1 MRDHETIET
10 ALHASETGHLVFS
23 TLHTLDATE
32 TINRIIAVF
41 PPHQQKQIRMQLA
54 AVLKAVVSQRLI
66 PRADG
71 KGRAPACE
79 VMITTPFIRDCI
91 VDKEKTHLIHSAIAA
106 GTSQYG
112 MQTFDQA
119 DLRAVRPEA
128 RDLRR
133 GAALGDEQGRVQ
145 AQGPGHLD
153 DVGRDP
159 RRDGAL
165 GDGPEEAGPA
175 DLVDAASH
183 PLRAL
188 VPTYLVCSAVRCPV
202 PRAVQFRQDPAASAR
217 HGTRQRQFPE
227 ETMYDGRMRARQ
239 PRTPSDTS
247 PAAATT
253 AGLVLLGRRELTASQ
268 LRERLLRKGY
278 PDASVAEAIDRLTA
292 RGLIDDARAAGA
304 RARHG
309 VVVHR
314 RGRARVLREVKSLGV
329 PDETARRAVAAA
341 FDEVDED
348 RMVAEAL
355 QRKLRG
361 AAIPKDARDRQ
372 RLYGWLLRQGF
383 DAHRIQRVL
392 KGVAS
397 AGWDE

>member
-1 MRDHETIET
+1 MR
-10 ALHASETGHLVFS
+10 S
-23 TLHTLDATE
+23 
-32 TINRIIAVF
+32 
-41 PPHQQKQIRMQLA
+41 
-54 AVLKAVVSQRLI
+54 
-66 PRADG
+66 
-71 KGRAPACE
+71 
-79 VMITTPFIRDCI
+79 
-91 VDKEKTHLIHSAIAA
+91 
-106 GTSQYG
+106 
-112 MQTFDQA
+112 
-119 DLRAVRPEA
+119 
-128 RDLRR
+128 
-133 GAALGDEQGRVQ
+133 
-145 AQGPGHLD
+145 
-153 DVGRDP
+153 
-159 RRDGAL
+159 
-165 GDGPEEAGPA
+165 
-175 DLVDAASH
+175 
-183 PLRAL
+183 
-188 VPTYLVCSAVRCPV
+188 
-202 PRAVQFRQDPAASAR
+202 
-217 HGTRQRQFPE
+217 
-227 ETMYDGRMRARQ
+227 RQ

-268 LRERLLRKGY
+268 LRERLLRKGF
-278 PDASVAEAIDRLTA
+278 PDTSVIAAIDRLTE

-355 QRKLRG
+355 QRKLKG

-392 KGVAS
+392 KGGPA
-397 AGWDE
+397 ATWDE